1 MALRAR
7 DARKIYVKEEIMERK
22 LGIDASCLPGVAEID
37 ALDKIKAAGFDM
49 VFGVTNDA
57 KTVCDMKDK
66 CEKLGLSFDFLHAPF
81 RGINDFW
88 RSGLAYR
95 DLRDNIKAS
104 IDSAAAAGVPAV
116 VVHVSSGWFPPPIC
130 DIGFAR
136 FDDLV
141 EHAIDKGVK
150 IAFENLRKLGNLAVI
165 MERYKKIPNVGFCYD
180 CGHEHCYTET
190 VHFLDIYGSRTLCT
204 HIHDNL
210 GRDKEDKWKDADLHL
225 MPFDGDIDYADMM
238 ARLNKVGYT
247 GALTLEITKYGEY
260 LEKSDE
266 EFLAVAYE
274 RIQKIAAL

>member
-1 MALRAR
+1 
-7 DARKIYVKEEIMERK
+7 MERK
-22 LGIDASCLPGVAEID
+22 LGIDATCLPGVAEID
-37 ALDKIKAAGFDM
+37 ALDKIRTAGFDA

-57 KTVCDMKDK
+57 KTVCDMREK
-66 CEKLGLSFDFLHAPF
+66 CEKLGLSLESLHAPF

-88 RSGLAYR
+88 LSGLAYR
-95 DLRDNIKAS
+95 GLRDGIKAS
-104 IDSAAAAGVPAV
+104 IDAAAAAGVPVV

-141 EHAIDKGVK
+141 EYAIARGVK

-165 MERYKKIPNVGFCYD
+165 LERYKKIPNVGFCYD

-190 VHFLDIYGSRTLCT
+190 VHFLDIYGARTLCT

-210 GRDKEDKWKDADLHL
+210 GRNKEDKWKDADLHL

-238 ARLNKVGYT
+238 ARMRRFGYNGT
-247 GALTLEITKYGEY
+247 LTLEITKGGDYA
-260 LEKSDE
+260 EKSDE
-266 EFLAVAYE
+266 EYLAIAYE
-274 RIQKIAAL
+274 RVKKIAAL

>member
-1 MALRAR
+1 MALRAHR
-7 DARKIYVKEEIMERK
+7 AREICIKEENMERK
-22 LGIDASCLPGVAEID
+22 LGIFAACLPGVTEID

-49 VFGVTNDA
+49 VFGEAYDE
-57 KTVCDMKDK
+57 KTVCAMKDK
-66 CEKLGLSFDFLHAPF
+66 CEKLGLSLDFLHAPF

-95 DLRDNIKAS
+95 DLRDNIRAS
-104 IDSAAAAGVPAV
+104 IDSAAKAGVPVV

-141 EHAIDKGVK
+141 ERAMDKGVT
-150 IAFENLRKLGNLAVI
+150 IAFENLRKLGNLAVT

-204 HIHDNL
+204 HIHDNT
-210 GRDKEDKWKDADLHL
+210 GRDPEDKWKDGDAHM
-225 MPFDGDIDYADMM
+225 MPFDGTVDYADMM